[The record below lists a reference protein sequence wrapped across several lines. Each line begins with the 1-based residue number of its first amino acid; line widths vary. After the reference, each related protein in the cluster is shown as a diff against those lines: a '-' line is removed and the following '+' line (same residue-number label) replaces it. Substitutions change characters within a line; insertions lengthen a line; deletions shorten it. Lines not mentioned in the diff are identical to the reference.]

1 MAWGVTGDIFY
12 FRERFY
18 DNGELSS
25 HLSSDTW
32 HKVSVPG
39 IFQYF
44 LRTPPLTLSLHLL
57 LYGRRDVPPLC
68 RSQGEKGR
76 QGKDGNHPDVSTLF
90 LSSWWRAT
98 VVTDTECWK
107 LSIWSILVFSDW
119 EVHLSEDKT
128 DNVAKYHFVPN
139 SPQKKLK
146 LSDGWWGCK
155 DPGRGTHSTLSSKW
169 PRKGRDYQK
178 IKDKDRFQPEGGLRV
193 CRKDGWTRKEVFLPF
208 THWIDQKV
216 WVF

>member
-139 SPQKKLK
+139 SPQKK
-146 LSDGWWGCK
+146 
-155 DPGRGTHSTLSSKW
+155 
-169 PRKGRDYQK
+169 
-178 IKDKDRFQPEGGLRV
+178 
-193 CRKDGWTRKEVFLPF
+193 
-208 THWIDQKV
+208 
-216 WVF
+216 

>member
-18 DNGELSS
+18 NNGELSS

-193 CRKDGWTRKEVFLPF
+193 CRKDGWTIKEVFLPF

>member
-18 DNGELSS
+18 NNGELSS